1 METIKIYLDNM
12 FLSFL
17 ETPQVMRA
25 KRELFDMM
33 EDKYQELRAQGRTE
47 NDAIGMVISEF
58 GNLEEM
64 AQILGISEYRKEST
78 FGRTG
83 RGRFVSM
90 GEAREYIEASSRHGI
105 RIGLGVMLCILSP
118 IMLII
123 LSGAAK
129 TEGIGLAEPVAEGL
143 GILILLILVAAGVAC
158 MIMGGFAYQGYEKM
172 KEENIFLD
180 VSTENY
186 IREEKAD
193 FQGGFAVSITL
204 GVVLC
209 VLSAL
214 PICMMGLIP
223 VESEFLDGIC
233 VGILLFMV
241 SVGVFLFIMSGV
253 RKESYDILLR
263 EGEYAQKAKQ

>member
-1 METIKIYLDNM
+1 METIKNYLDNM

-17 ETPQVMRA
+17 ETPQVLRA
-25 KRELFDMM
+25 KSELSSMM
-33 EDKYQELRAQGRTE
+33 EDKYQELRAQGRSE
-47 NDAIGMVISEF
+47 SEAIGLVLSEF

-78 FGRTG
+78 FSQTG

-123 LSGAAK
+123 LSGAAE

-143 GILILLILVAAGVAC
+143 GLLILLLFVAAGVAC

-172 KEENIFLD
+172 KEENILLD
-180 VSTENY
+180 VSTETY
-186 IREEKAD
+186 VREEKAD

-209 VLSAL
+209 VLSVL
-214 PICMMGLIP
+214 PISMMGLIP
-223 VESEFLDGIC
+223 IESEFLDGIC

-241 SVGVFLFIMSGV
+241 SVGVFLFIMAGV
-253 RKESYDILLR
+253 RKDSYDILLR
-263 EGEYAQKAKQ
+263 EGEHAKKARQ